1 MGRRLLLVLVAATV
15 VEWAAFRYVH
25 RDLFWFDMPAAA
37 HAPVTTTRET
47 AEATLSRP
55 RLSRRHTEALIRSTD
70 RDGLR
75 DVRVAALSRLAQDH
89 PDDPD
94 VLLRYAEALRQQGRL
109 DEAARTFSLVAVS
122 R

>member
-1 MGRRLLLVLVAATV
+1 MGKRLLIVMVAATV
-15 VEWAAFRYVH
+15 IELIAFRYMH
-25 RDLFWFDMPAAA
+25 RDLFWLDLPAAA
-37 HAPVTTTRET
+37 HAPVAMTRQT

-55 RLSRRHTEALIRSTD
+55 RLSRRHAEAVIRATD

-75 DVRVAALSRLAQDH
+75 DLRVAALSRLAQDH
-89 PDDPD
+89 PDDAD

>member
-1 MGRRLLLVLVAATV
+1 MTRRLLIVLVAATV
-15 VEWAAFRYVH
+15 LEWVAFRYVH

-37 HAPVTTTRET
+37 SAPVTTTRET
-47 AEATLSRP
+47 AEATLSRA

-70 RDGLR
+70 RDGLH
-75 DVRVAALSRLAQDH
+75 DIRVEALARLVQDH

-94 VLLRYAEALRQQGRL
+94 VWLRYAEALRQQNRL
-109 DEAARTFSLVAVS
+109 DEAARAFARVAGA